1 MTTMMM
7 TMLPEDEDSANNV
20 STVMTMQTMTKAILM
35 EKKHMKKQIKM
46 LVVFIIVTRCA
57 CVCVCVCFNSFR
69 HFCNFGNFCNFY

>member
-46 LVVFIIVTRCA
+46 LVVFIMVTR
-57 CVCVCVCFNSFR
+57 CVCVCVCMCVFFL
-69 HFCNFGNFCNFY
+69 